1 MSWVILTER
10 HAYKVKKAVD
20 LGEAQFRSPAK
31 RHAACVEEVWLNQRL
46 AQGVYLGVVPIT
58 RGPRG
63 QLQLGGKGVA
73 VEWMVKMRR
82 LRADQDLRSLI
93 SRGELSKSQVTALAD
108 KLAAFYHARP
118 PETEQ
123 LDDLCARLHR
133 RINDAAKQLIE
144 SLPAKTGL
152 AVRRLRD
159 LQSNFLA
166 NERMVLNLRVCDG
179 RIVDGHGDLR
189 PEHIFFERQ
198 PLIVDCIEYSAN
210 LRKLDA
216 LDDLGLLAMECE
228 HLGRG
233 DVAEQVMSTYRRLTN
248 DNGFPRLEAFYRSLH
263 ACAQAVAAAQQR
275 PGGDPADGSPDM
287 ADALGYLDQATRY
300 AALVA

>member
-1 MSWVILTER
+1 
-10 HAYKVKKAVD
+10 
-20 LGEAQFRSPAK
+20 
-31 RHAACVEEVWLNQRL
+31 
-46 AQGVYLGVVPIT
+46 
-58 RGPRG
+58 
-63 QLQLGGKGVA
+63 
-73 VEWMVKMRR
+73 
-82 LRADQDLRSLI
+82 
-93 SRGELSKSQVTALAD
+93 
-108 KLAAFYHARP
+108 
-118 PETEQ
+118 
-123 LDDLCARLHR
+123 
-133 RINDAAKQLIE
+133 
-144 SLPAKTGL
+144 
-152 AVRRLRD
+152 
-159 LQSNFLA
+159 
-166 NERMVLNLRVCDG
+166 MVLNLRVCDG

-233 DVAEQVMSTYRRLTN
+233 DVAEHVMSTYRRLAN
-248 DNGFPRLEAFYRSLH
+248 DNGFPRLEAFYKSIH
-263 ACAQAVAAAQQR
+263 ACAQAVTAAQPR